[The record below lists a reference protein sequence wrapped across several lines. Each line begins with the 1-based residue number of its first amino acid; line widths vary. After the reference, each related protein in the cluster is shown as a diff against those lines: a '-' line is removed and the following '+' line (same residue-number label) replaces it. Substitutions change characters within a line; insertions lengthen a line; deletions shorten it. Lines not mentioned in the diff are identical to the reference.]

1 MESVGPFF
9 CSWLHLEVW
18 FWKNPW
24 DSLRKTPNKTIFGVN
39 TIVITLRKK
48 VYNNLLDITKSGWVG
63 LEFNKPHFFQQPKK
77 PWKPMKGFSSRF
89 GSFQKVHKIAGFH
102 GVLSMAFTWLLPGT
116 AGPWKMLD
124 PGEPGNLQIFRFHFG
139 VPSRDSP
146 LVRRHL
152 SPTKIE
158 WDLTNGP
165 QVSCQSY

>member
-1 MESVGPFF
+1 MESFWAVFLAP
-9 CSWLHLEVW
+9 WLHLKVW

-63 LEFNKPHFFQQPKK
+63 LEFNNPHLFFSNQQK
-77 PWKPMKGFSSRF
+77 PWKPMKGFLL
-89 GSFQKVHKIAGFH
+89 KVWLLQAGAQTCGFSWCPFH
-102 GVLSMAFTWLLPGT
+102 GFYLALPG
-116 AGPWKMLD
+116 PVKCC
-124 PGEPGNLQIFRFHFG
+124 PGNLQIFRFHFG

-146 LVRRHL
+146 WVRRHL